1 MSTRDDLHRLVDEL
15 DEAAL
20 PEAVRRLAKL
30 RQRNRASAA
39 EADIEA
45 AIADLRR
52 RMPWIGSVHSG
63 KGDLAERSAQIL
75 RDELG
80 TRPQ

>member
-15 DEAAL
+15 DESAL
-20 PEAVRRLAKL
+20 PDAARQLADL
-30 RQRNRASAA
+30 HQRNRADAT
-39 EADIEA
+39 EADTDA
-45 AIADLRR
+45 AVAEFRR
-52 RMPWIGSVHSG
+52 RMPWIGSLHSG
-63 KGDLAERSAQIL
+63 QGDLAGRSAQIL